1 MVRNHRQSAGTKTAR
16 AIGMRNAAVEDGRSD
31 LLLVDAMAE
40 PGNITQLAPDQSAAQ
55 SPRRLRVLV
64 FTTVFPSTAQ
74 PLHGRFVLER
84 VRRLAA
90 LADLRVVAPVP
101 WHLVARREVSQAV
114 TSNLPVTHP
123 RFWYV
128 PKFLKA
134 LDGCFLF
141 ASAVRE
147 VERLRQS
154 FDFDLIDAHFAFPDG
169 FAAILLGY
177 WFGRPVCITLRG
189 TIIPLSVHPLRRRLC
204 DWAIRRAERVIAV
217 AENLADRARQGGVP
231 EHRIETIPNGVDTG
245 LFQLIDRTVARRR
258 LGLPESGRIVVSVG
272 HLSPRK
278 GFHRVIRSLPRV
290 IESCPDVH
298 LAIVGGKG
306 AEEDNSIELRAL
318 VQRLELTER
327 VLFVGP
333 ETPDRVALW
342 LGAADAF
349 VLASDF
355 EGCPNVVLEA
365 MACGRPVVATKVGH
379 IARMVPTFAGIL
391 LDDPEDDMMLAGGL
405 LAALMQ
411 EWNAPRIR
419 DHVVAQ
425 PWDDVAQRVAAQWL
439 LAIRAQAARTAGT
452 SATSSEAPT
461 AVLVRSPK
469 L

>member
-1 MVRNHRQSAGTKTAR
+1 LA
-16 AIGMRNAAVEDGRSD
+16 NA
-31 LLLVDAMAE
+31 MTE
-40 PGNITQLAPDQSAAQ
+40 PGNITQLVPDQSAAQ

-64 FTTVFPSTAQ
+64 FTTVFPNPAQ

-84 VRRLAA
+84 VRRLAT

-101 WHLVARREVSQAV
+101 WHLVARRQVPQRQV
-114 TSNLPVTHP
+114 TPDLSVTYP

-177 WFGRPVCITLRG
+177 WFRRPVCITLRG

-231 EHRIETIPNGVDTG
+231 EHRIETIPNGVDTEQ
-245 LFQLIDRTVARRR
+245 FQLIDRTAARRR
-258 LGLPESGRIVVSVG
+258 LGLLEHGRILVSVG

-290 IESCPDVH
+290 VESCPDVR

-306 AEEDNSIELRAL
+306 AEEDNSTELRAL
-318 VQRLELTER
+318 VQRLDLADR

-391 LDDPEDDMMLAGGL
+391 LDDPEDDVALAGGL
-405 LAALMQ
+405 VAALMQ

-419 DHVVAQ
+419 DHVAAQ

-439 LAIRAQAARTAGT
+439 LAVRALAARRVGT